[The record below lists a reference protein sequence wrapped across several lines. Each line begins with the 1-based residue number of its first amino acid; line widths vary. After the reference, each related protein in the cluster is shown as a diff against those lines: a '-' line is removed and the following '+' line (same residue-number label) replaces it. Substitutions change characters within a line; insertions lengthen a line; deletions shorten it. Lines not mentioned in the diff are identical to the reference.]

1 MNNIPAR
8 TTRAALVAVIAL
20 SIVALANAQDT
31 PKTPPGA
38 VAPKPIKIVK
48 ATYTPEARAAKIQGT
63 VIVEAVVLADG
74 TVGQVKV
81 TRSLD
86 TKFGLDAE
94 ALKATK
100 QWTFSPGT
108 RDGKPVPVVVSI
120 EQSFFLK

>member
-1 MNNIPAR
+1 M
-8 TTRAALVAVIAL
+8 
-20 SIVALANAQDT
+20 
-31 PKTPPGA
+31 
-38 VAPKPIKIVK
+38 K

-94 ALKATK
+94 ALKATEAVDVLARH
-100 QWTFSPGT
+100 Q

>member
-1 MNNIPAR
+1 MPAPQ
-8 TTRAALVAVIAL
+8 TTRVALAAAIAL
-20 SIVALANAQDT
+20 SIVTLANAQDT
-31 PKTPPGA
+31 PKTAPTV

-63 VIVEAVVLADG
+63 VVVEAVVLADG

-86 TKFGLDAE
+86 TKFGLDTE
-94 ALKATK
+94 ALNATQ